1 MNLHINLTR
10 VTLFAAVA
18 LCVVAAAGSPKTS
31 ADASSLAIDEIGS
44 MHVGGRNVAIS
55 GMPVPA
61 SPPTAAVYD
70 PNGDYEAGQMYVQYV
85 KLASPRAKYPLLLIH
100 GGGLTGVT
108 WETKPDGEP
117 GWQMFFLKQGHDVY
131 VADGMERG
139 RASWARY
146 PQIYKTEPTT
156 VTKKIAW
163 ETFRIGP
170 LGSYQSDPAA
180 RRALP
185 GVRFPTAY
193 FDQFFKQ
200 TVPTWG
206 SNGPD
211 IQAAYDALIQKI
223 CPCVMIVHS
232 QGANFG
238 FTAARN
244 APAKVKAIV
253 AIEPAG
259 APNPARIDVTGLK
272 AVPHL
277 VVWGDNLEGYDRWMA
292 IVRTVATY
300 EDALRR
306 QGGIADHLDLPKVGV
321 RGNSHM
327 MMMDTNSDQIA
338 GLVQT
343 WLAKQGLMKN

>member
-1 MNLHINLTR
+1 MKPHIDHIRATILFG
-10 VTLFAAVA
+10 VALFAVA
-18 LCVVAAAGSPKTS
+18 SAGSTKTS
-31 ADASSLAIDEIGS
+31 GDAPSLAVSEIGS
-44 MHVGGRNVAIS
+44 MHVGGRNVAVS
-55 GMPVPA
+55 GMPVPS
-61 SPPTAAVYD
+61 SPPTAALYD

-85 KLASPRAKYPLLLIH
+85 KLASPRAKYPLLLMH

-108 WETKPDGEP
+108 WETKPDGQP

-131 VADGMERG
+131 VADAMERG

-200 TVPTWG
+200 TVPAWG

-211 IQAAYDALIQKI
+211 IQAAYDALVQKI
-223 CPCVMIVHS
+223 CPCVAIVHS

-244 APAKVKAIV
+244 APTKFKAIV

-259 APNPARIDVTGLK
+259 APNPERVDVTGLK
-272 AVPHL
+272 GVPHL
-277 VVWGDNLEGYDRWMA
+277 VVWGDYLEDYDRWMA
-292 IVRTVATY
+292 IVRTVEKY

-306 QGGIADHLDLPKVGV
+306 QGGVAEHLDLPKVGV

-343 WLAKQGLMKN
+343 WLTKQGLMKN